1 MLMVWINW
9 RRIQAEIKIL
19 LLASLPG
26 TGFLIIIVT
35 ARLCGL
41 LQNYEL
47 MMLDTFLRLRPL
59 EATDDKV
66 VIIGINEEDI
76 RSVGSYPIP
85 DREIATLIKK
95 IQKYKPTAI
104 GLDIVRDLPVEPGN
118 RELIQV
124 FHDYKNLIG
133 IEKILPPDP
142 ILAPPQLPAEQI
154 GFSDIVV
161 DKDSKYRRYLLLTPS
176 PQNPKYPQQDKYSF
190 GLQLAQAYLSAK
202 NINIENGIIDQAAIR
217 FKTTELPRFLSNS
230 GGYVKENAT
239 GLKMLINFRNSN
251 KPFNI
256 LSLNDIINDNFNPNL
271 LQNKIV
277 LIGIVASSTTD
288 FVNTSAI
295 AHQKIPGQ
303 IYGVEFH
310 AHACSQIINAV
321 INGRP
326 LLKVWSDKWEYLWI
340 IVWGCY
346 PIILF
351 WITQSLWKNLLAVVV
366 VAFALFGV
374 GYLLILCGWW
384 IPIAPS
390 LLTLTVNGLGLSGFA
405 FALYQNNQVF
415 KIKMNERQHTIEF
428 AFTVI
433 HNGPLQTLANVLRQM
448 QAKDWSHEEL
458 RSQLEKLN
466 YEIREIGEYLKL
478 EALSQDESLR
488 LGSGLKI
495 DLKCPIHE
503 LFYVVYSSTLER
515 SDLEYLKNIK
525 IKIRTF
531 EPVDEKYLSIQHKQ
545 ELCLFLEEALCNVG
559 KHAKGV
565 KCIEAIGKKDN
576 DSYTLKI
583 QDNGTGLISY
593 LESKGTKQLKN
604 IARNLGGDFKRETL
618 SPKGTICQITWK
630 LANSKSSS

>member
-1 MLMVWINW
+1 M
-9 RRIQAEIKIL
+9 QD
-19 LLASLPG
+19 
-26 TGFLIIIVT
+26 
-35 ARLCGL
+35 
-41 LQNYEL
+41 YEL
-47 MMLDTFLRLRPL
+47 IMLDTFLRSRPL
-59 EATDDKV
+59 EATDGKV
-66 VIIGINEEDI
+66 VIVGINEEDI

-95 IQKYKPTAI
+95 IHKYKPTAI
-104 GLDIVRDLPVEPGN
+104 GLDIVRDLPVEPGHQ
-118 RELIQV
+118 ELVQV

-142 ILAPPQLPAEQI
+142 ILAPPQLPPEQI

-161 DKDSKYRRYLLLTPS
+161 DKDNKYRRYLLSTLAPKNS
-176 PQNPKYPQQDKYSF
+176 KNPKQYKYSF
-190 GLQLAQAYLSAK
+190 GIQLAKAYLSAQ
-202 NINIENGIIDQAAIR
+202 NINIENGIIDESTIR
-217 FKTTELPRFLSNS
+217 FKTTEIPAFSSNS
-230 GGYVKENAT
+230 GGYVNENDS
-239 GLKMLINFRNSN
+239 GLKILINFRNSK

-256 LSLNDIINDNFNPNL
+256 LSLTDIKNGNFNPNL
-271 LQNKIV
+271 LKDKIV
-277 LIGIVASSTTD
+277 LIGIVASSATD

-295 AHQKIPGQ
+295 NHQKIWGQ
-303 IYGVEFH
+303 IYGIEFH

-326 LLKVWSDKWEYLWI
+326 LLKVWSDEWEYLWI

-351 WITQSLWKNLLAVVV
+351 WLTQSLWKNLLAVVV
-366 VAFALFGV
+366 VALALFGI
-374 GYLLILCGWW
+374 GYLLLFYGWW

-415 KIKMNERQHTIEF
+415 KIKMNERQHTIEH

-448 QAKDWSHEEL
+448 QAQDWSQEEL

-525 IKIRTF
+525 VKIRSF
-531 EPVDEKYLSIQHKQ
+531 EPIDEKYLSVENKQ

-559 KHAKGV
+559 KHAQGV

-583 QDNGTGLISY
+583 QDNGSGLISY

-604 IARNLGGDFKRETL
+604 IAKNLSGDFKRETL
-618 SPKGTICQITWK
+618 SPKGTICQVTWK
-630 LANSKSSS
+630 LANRNSSS